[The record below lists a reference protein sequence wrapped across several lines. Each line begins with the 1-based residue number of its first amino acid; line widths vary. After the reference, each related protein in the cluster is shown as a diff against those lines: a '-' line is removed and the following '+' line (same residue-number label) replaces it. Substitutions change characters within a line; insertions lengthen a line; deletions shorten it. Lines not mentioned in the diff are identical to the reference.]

1 MKWAGGLAPNGE
13 KGCRGTLSP
22 TAFCEIATMTMTLPT
37 GPALPTST
45 NRPLNDQVH
54 QQLRWRLT
62 CGHYRPGQALSIRS
76 LTEEFG
82 TSMMPIREALKRLA
96 AERALEVTPNRAFRV
111 PRLDTDRIVGL
122 FAIRKTLESMA
133 TRLAATHLNKRQ
145 IAALAQAEWAMRD
158 AIARNDPTAYFV
170 ANYTFHFTIYSASA
184 NDDLVA
190 LIEGI
195 WVLTGPGLASTIEA
209 KGFTEEWK
217 LFHIDAVN
225 AFRAANVDAACAA
238 IETDIEWAMR
248 HFLAQAAQSQAQG

>member
-1 MKWAGGLAPNGE
+1 MLPGTSGEGLLREMAMMNV
-13 KGCRGTLSP
+13 
-22 TAFCEIATMTMTLPT
+22 TLPA
-37 GPALPTST
+37 GRILPTNT
-45 NRPLNDQVH
+45 DKPLNDQVH

-76 LTEEFG
+76 LTEEFS
-82 TSMMPIREALKRLA
+82 TSMMPVREALKRLA

-133 TRLAATHLNKRQ
+133 TRLAATRLRKRQ
-145 IAALAQAEWAMRD
+145 LAALAQAEWAMRD
-158 AIARNDPTAYFV
+158 AINRNDATAYFI
-170 ANYTFHFTIYSASA
+170 ANYNFHFTIYSACG
-184 NDDLVA
+184 NPDLVA

-195 WVLTGPGLASTIEA
+195 WVLTGPGLSCTVEA
-209 KGFTEEWK
+209 QGFTDEWK

-225 AFRAANVDAACAA
+225 ALRAGDVETACTA

-248 HFLAQAAQSQAQG
+248 HFLSQAGMPHAQTRDHAASNVGRDR